1 MSQKDWRIRIT
12 AATARTNFAYLEEP
26 ENPFLALFPHR
37 FDFIWAEHVDPGK
50 SVSWET
56 ESRYPLS
63 DRLILQGA
71 YLYGVRFSSET
82 RYALLDIDR
91 GSAYHPKQDPLAI
104 TRLIAALEPLGLV
117 SYVACTSSYSGGLHL
132 YLPFSQ
138 PQSSWKLA
146 IALTALLEAAGFKLR
161 PGQLE
166 VFPNP
171 KPYIVN
177 GTPTLFNAH
186 RLPLQVG
193 SYLLNETL
201 APVWSTQ
208 QTFVQQWQFAQNRNQ
223 VAAITLQR
231 VIKQFRRKAYLI
243 SGKADKFIN
252 DLNAE
257 IELGWT
263 ANGQTN
269 RLLGRITMR
278 EYIFHHVLAGG
289 EPLIGEALVQRIV
302 EVARSLPGYH
312 DYCRHRHE
320 IEHRATEW
328 ARCIEHSHY
337 FHYGDAN
344 GKFKSQQNSFA
355 ELQAAVEQA
364 PTWNQEQASAARERI
379 RQAIADLLT
388 QGALPAS
395 ATARFHALIRYGIGG
410 STLYRHRDLWHPN
423 CFQAETDELKG
434 CATREQSPNSALSIQ
449 SSVNQTV
456 ENPPLPPTTNLTNS
470 ADCLGAST
478 GQRHPSLFYSSDR
491 NQPTDNVSSDPS
503 AATSGSGR
511 NSDSDRDCPLS
522 PKASEIRWIIKMQ
535 QFLASGDPILVAEA
549 LLWAQGNPG
558 ILDPGILDSS

>member
-1 MSQKDWRIRIT
+1 M
-12 AATARTNFAYLEEP
+12 
-26 ENPFLALFPHR
+26 
-37 FDFIWAEHVDPGK
+37 
-50 SVSWET
+50 SWET

-71 YLYGVRFSSET
+71 YLYGVRFGSET

-91 GSAYHPKQDPLAI
+91 GSAYHPKQDPLAV
-104 TRLIAALEPLGLV
+104 TRLVAALEPLGLV
-117 SYVACTSSYSGGLHL
+117 SSVACTSSYSGGLHL

-186 RLPLQVG
+186 RLPLQEG
-193 SYLLNETL
+193 SYLLNENL
-201 APVWSTQ
+201 APIWSTQ

-223 VAAITLQR
+223 VVAITLQR

-243 SGKADKFIN
+243 SGRADKFIN

-263 ANGQTN
+263 AHGQTN

-289 EPLIGEALVQRIV
+289 EPLVGETLVQRIV

-320 IEHRATEW
+320 IEQRATEW

-337 FHYGDAN
+337 FHYGDAS
-344 GKFKSQQNSFA
+344 GKFKSQQSSFA

-364 PTWNQEQASAARERI
+364 PTWNQEQASGARERI

-388 QGALPAS
+388 QGILPAG
-395 ATARFHALIRYGIGG
+395 ATARFHALVSYGIGG
-410 STLYRHRDLWHPN
+410 STLYRHRDLWHPS
-423 CFQAETDELKG
+423 CFQTEINESKSYAE
-434 CATREQSPNSALSIQ
+434 EQSPDSALSPQ
-449 SSVNQTV
+449 SSALPEQTV

-478 GQRHPSLFYSSDR
+478 EQRYPSLFYSSDR
-491 NQPTDNVSSDPS
+491 NQPAGNVSSDSS
-503 AATSGSGR
+503 AAPSGSGR
-511 NSDSDRDCPLS
+511 NSGHDREQSWS
-522 PKASEIRWIIKMQ
+522 PKASEIRWMIKMQ

-558 ILDPGILDSS
+558 ILDTGSLDSS